1 MSETPVL
8 GSLNKTLAE
17 KKLAKYDPALE
28 KKVRTSLAILVP
40 EHKEALDNEKLSLQ
54 DVLKDGII
62 LCKFMN
68 KIAPN
73 KIPRVNTMQV
83 AFKQMVLIILRFLR
97 VI

>member
-40 EHKEALDNEKLSLQ
+40 EVNLD
-54 DVLKDGII
+54 LKIMIKTIYNVII
-62 LCKFMN
+62 RK
-68 KIAPN
+68 A
-73 KIPRVNTMQV
+73 
-83 AFKQMVLIILRFLR
+83 
-97 VI
+97 